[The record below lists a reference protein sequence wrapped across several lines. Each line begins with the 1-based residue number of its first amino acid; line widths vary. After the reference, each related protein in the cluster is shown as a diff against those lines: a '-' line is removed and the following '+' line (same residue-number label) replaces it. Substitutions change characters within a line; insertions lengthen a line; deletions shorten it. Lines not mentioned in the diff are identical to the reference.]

1 MFLLLSINHYW
12 NTEKVLFD
20 HGMGVCPH
28 FLSLEES
35 CDKWVLQKSSFFDK
49 FYSINHW
56 KRCGFLR
63 NFLNGSFF
71 KRKSKL
77 RQPSCLLNPDKRTG
91 AMARNNYIFF
101 ERGCFCAI
109 IARLLIHFM
118 SFPFWFFHPF
128 SSHHFFQ
135 QKKIMAKNVN
145 NSN

>member
-1 MFLLLSINHYW
+1 MKHRKNIIRSRYGCLSAFLIIGRVMW
-12 NTEKVLFD
+12 QMCIAEII
-20 HGMGVCPH
+20 
-28 FLSLEES
+28 
-35 CDKWVLQKSSFFDK
+35 FFDK

-56 KRCGFLR
+56 KRCGFFH
-63 NFLNGSFF
+63 NFINGSFF